1 MAAYHLALR
10 SKVDCLEIDVSRSKD
25 GVLFALHDRYIRII
39 IIIIIY
45 LSSLFKNLNNH
56 WNSDLLPAHVNCMF
70 YVVSMSLV
78 QRYGCT
84 FCIPIFHMVCWII
97 ILYSISNLT
106 LWICDNSSS
115 TIFLLEYGSC
125 PCFKYKFNSFR
136 FLVYEVIFLLFRIF
150 IFTWHRQGFA
160 ADIW

>member
-56 WNSDLLPAHVNCMF
+56 
-70 YVVSMSLV
+70 
-78 QRYGCT
+78 
-84 FCIPIFHMVCWII
+84 
-97 ILYSISNLT
+97 
-106 LWICDNSSS
+106 
-115 TIFLLEYGSC
+115 
-125 PCFKYKFNSFR
+125 
-136 FLVYEVIFLLFRIF
+136 
-150 IFTWHRQGFA
+150 
-160 ADIW
+160 